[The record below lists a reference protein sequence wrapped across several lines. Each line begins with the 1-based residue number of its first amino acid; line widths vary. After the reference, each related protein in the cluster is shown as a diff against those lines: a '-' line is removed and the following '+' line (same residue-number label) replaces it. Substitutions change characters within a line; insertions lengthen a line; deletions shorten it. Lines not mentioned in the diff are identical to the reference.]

1 MKADGRDT
9 NSPPRD
15 RRSGPPG
22 LLAAPGGLQC
32 ELPFRAP
39 GSFSQADCSRGF
51 RGRIDIGF
59 TKVFS
64 FQERSNSM
72 NFKVIL
78 QEAEEGGYIVSCPAL
93 PGCHSQGD
101 DVEEALKNIKEAIVG
116 CLESLA
122 NERTKQQSYSGRI
135 VEVTV

>member
-1 MKADGRDT
+1 
-9 NSPPRD
+9 
-15 RRSGPPG
+15 
-22 LLAAPGGLQC
+22 
-32 ELPFRAP
+32 
-39 GSFSQADCSRGF
+39 
-51 RGRIDIGF
+51 
-59 TKVFS
+59 
-64 FQERSNSM
+64 M
-72 NFKVIL
+72 NFKVVL